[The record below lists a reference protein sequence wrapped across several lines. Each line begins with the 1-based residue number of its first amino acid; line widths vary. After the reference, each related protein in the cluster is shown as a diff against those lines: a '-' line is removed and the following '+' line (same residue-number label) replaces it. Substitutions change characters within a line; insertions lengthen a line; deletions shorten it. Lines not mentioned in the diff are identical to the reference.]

1 MATAMATLM
10 AMAVTQSRAKLL
22 LLISLFLISC
32 ARQDKFEAYTAKI
45 KNQTF
50 YVNEKLEYRFKAKD
64 SLRVFDIDVFM
75 RFSPAYKD
83 IEQSFAV
90 AIFSPDGIK
99 YTDTLKFKAG
109 LSKELRH
116 SGLWRDVRWQYRKGI
131 TFPQNGSWLIRIEN
145 TTGKDIEGVGEIS
158 IILTES
164 DGKR

>member
-1 MATAMATLM
+1 MASVMA
-10 AMAVTQSRAKLL
+10 AIQSRTKLL

-50 YVNEKLEYRFKAKD
+50 SVNEKLEYRFKTKD
-64 SLRVFDIDVFM
+64 TLQVFDIDVFM
-75 RFSPAYKD
+75 RFSSAYKD

-90 AIFSPDGIK
+90 AVFSPDGRK

-109 LSKELRH
+109 LPKEPHR

-131 TFPQNGSWLIRIEN
+131 TFPKNGSWFIRIEN
-145 TTGKDIEGVGEIS
+145 TTGRDIEGVGEIS
-158 IILTES
+158 LILTES